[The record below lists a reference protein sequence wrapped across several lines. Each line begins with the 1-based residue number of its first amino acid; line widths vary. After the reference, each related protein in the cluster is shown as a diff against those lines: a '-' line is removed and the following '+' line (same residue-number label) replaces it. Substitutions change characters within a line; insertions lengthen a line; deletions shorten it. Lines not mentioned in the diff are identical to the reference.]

1 MIRKKIVIVMILI
14 LTTALLPLPGSTSMI
29 AQANEGGFTR
39 IDGEIRGYPY
49 SLFRPDDWN
58 GDLVLLVHG
67 SIPLWFEIFADVLV
81 DQGFGVAF
89 TTITEIPGPAEG
101 QALKEVT
108 INTRIVQNQF
118 TANFGHPTRTY
129 LFGFS
134 RGAHNM
140 TKLVET
146 TPEQYDGV
154 FVACGGS
161 PVAWDYFF
169 TARALFDYF
178 YPGVLPG
185 QLLSSPISEFSS
197 YYLEIVPLI
206 VAAIEHD
213 TEPAEKMAQVDQYGI
228 AYSSMDE
235 LINGIVD
242 SLVVH
247 TAGVNSLIAAANGN
261 PFDNTNTVYTGTN
274 DDPAL
279 NAGVARIKA
288 DPQASNYL
296 STWSEP
302 NGDLGATPYLV
313 LHTSRDW
320 TTQERFND
328 LYEALVNSTG
338 NGEYYH
344 RRVIDRFGHCAFT
357 FEEVMGGFADLVN
370 WVETGAK
377 PGP

>member
-1 MIRKKIVIVMILI
+1 
-14 LTTALLPLPGSTSMI
+14 
-29 AQANEGGFTR
+29 
-39 IDGEIRGYPY
+39 
-49 SLFRPDDWN
+49 
-58 GDLVLLVHG
+58 VLLVHG
-67 SIPLWFEIFADVLV
+67 SIPWLFEIFAQVLV

-89 TTITEIPGPAEG
+89 TTITDIPGPAEG

-108 INTRIVQNQF
+108 LNTRIVQNQF

-129 LFGFS
+129 LYGFS

-146 TPEQYDGV
+146 TPEHYDGV

-161 PVAWDYFF
+161 PVAWNHFF
-169 TARALFDYF
+169 TARVLFDYF

-185 QLLSSPISEFSS
+185 DPLRSPINDFDS

-206 VAAIEHD
+206 AAAIKHD
-213 TEPAEKMAQVDQYGI
+213 SEPAEKMAEVDQYGI
-228 AYSSMDE
+228 AYSSTDE

-242 SLVVH
+242 SLAVH
-247 TAGVNSLIAAANGN
+247 TAGVNSLIAAAQGN
-261 PFDNTNTVYTGTN
+261 PFDNTNTVYTGTS
-274 DDPAL
+274 DDAAL

-296 STWSEP
+296 STWIEP
-302 NGDLGATPYLV
+302 NGNLGGTPFLV

-320 TTQERFND
+320 TTPERFND
-328 LYEALVNSTG
+328 IYEALVESTG

-344 RRVIDRFGHCAFT
+344 RRVIDRFGHCAFS
-357 FEEVMGGFADLVN
+357 FAELMGGFADLVN
-370 WVETGAK
+370 WVETGVK
-377 PGP
+377 PSP